1 MLIDTHTHFYDEWL
15 LPDAEEAISR
25 ALSAGVSKMIQA
37 DVDSTERPAMWAIGQ
52 KHPGVIFQMLGLYP
66 GSVDSNWQEELD
78 QVHHIASADRQTSGT
93 LDQVQP
99 TKTDQ
104 VQHIASADR
113 QALGTLD
120 QVQRQKAD
128 QVHHIASAARQTS
141 GTLDQVQH
149 ITSAARQT
157 SGTLDQVHNQKADQ
171 VQHITSAARQTSGT
185 LDQVHHQ
192 KADQVQHIASA
203 DRQTSGTLDQVQP
216 TKTDQVQH
224 IASADRQALGTLDQV
239 QRQKADQVHHI
250 ASAARQ
256 TSGTLDQVQHITS
269 AARQTSGTLDQV
281 HNQKADQVQHITSA
295 ARQTSGTLDQVHHQK
310 ADQVQHIASADR
322 QTSGTLDQ
330 VQPATHPYPPKTD
343 FINMPERFVAIGE
356 IGLDYHEGKEFAKEQ
371 KEVLRL
377 QFELAAKMN
386 LPVNIHL
393 RDAWEDFFAVL
404 EDCRHLHL
412 RGNLHCFTASY
423 EIYERANKWADF
435 SVGIGGVVTF
445 KNSNLAKTLER
456 IPMEKILLE
465 TDAPYLAP
473 VPWRGR
479 RNESAYLPIIAEK
492 VAQIKGLSIDE
503 TADITTRN
511 AEILFGI

>member
-78 QVHHIASADRQTSGT
+78 QVHHIASA
-93 LDQVQP
+93 
-99 TKTDQ
+99 
-104 VQHIASADR
+104 
-113 QALGTLD
+113 
-120 QVQRQKAD
+120 
-128 QVHHIASAARQTS
+128 
-141 GTLDQVQH
+141 
-149 ITSAARQT
+149 ARQT
-157 SGTLDQVHNQKADQ
+157 SGTLDQVHPPKADQ
-171 VQHITSAARQTSGT
+171 VQHIASAVRQTSGT
-185 LDQVHHQ
+185 LDQVHH
-192 KADQVQHIASA
+192 
-203 DRQTSGTLDQVQP
+203 
-216 TKTDQVQH
+216 
-224 IASADRQALGTLDQV
+224 IASADRQALE
-239 QRQKADQVHHI
+239 
-250 ASAARQ
+250 
-256 TSGTLDQVQHITS
+256 
-269 AARQTSGTLDQV
+269 
-281 HNQKADQVQHITSA
+281 
-295 ARQTSGTLDQVHHQK
+295 
-310 ADQVQHIASADR
+310 
-322 QTSGTLDQ
+322 TLDQ
-330 VQPATHPYPPKTD
+330 VQPIKVDQVHHSNQPQPANHPQPTTHPQKTD

>member
-78 QVHHIASADRQTSGT
+78 QVHHIASADREALGT
-93 LDQVQP
+93 LDQVQHQ
-99 TKTDQ
+99 KADQ
-104 VQHIASADR
+104 VLHIASADR
-113 QALGTLD
+113 QALE
-120 QVQRQKAD
+120 
-128 QVHHIASAARQTS
+128 
-141 GTLDQVQH
+141 
-149 ITSAARQT
+149 
-157 SGTLDQVHNQKADQ
+157 TLDQVHPP
-171 VQHITSAARQTSGT
+171 
-185 LDQVHHQ
+185 

-203 DRQTSGTLDQVQP
+203 DRHTSGTLDQAHHPNQP
-216 TKTDQVQH
+216 
-224 IASADRQALGTLDQV
+224 
-239 QRQKADQVHHI
+239 
-250 ASAARQ
+250 Q
-256 TSGTLDQVQHITS
+256 TANHP
-269 AARQTSGTLDQV
+269 QTT
-281 HNQKADQVQHITSA
+281 
-295 ARQTSGTLDQVHHQK
+295 
-310 ADQVQHIASADR
+310 
-322 QTSGTLDQ
+322 
-330 VQPATHPYPPKTD
+330 THPQKTD